1 MSSTHART
9 TLLSLSLLAAVA
21 CAAAQAQTIYRIV
34 NPDGSITVTDKPPAD
49 VSKSTAVTS
58 RGLPVPTSNAAI
70 PYELRQATERFPVT
84 LYTGKD
90 CVPCNSGRALLRQR
104 GVPYTEL
111 TVSTSED
118 VEALQRISGDR
129 SLPLL
134 TIGSQK
140 IKGFSDTEWTQ
151 FLTAASYPARSLL
164 AANYRF
170 AEPRPLV
177 VVQRPEAAP
186 AAPAAPAQGQVADDA
201 SRPAEGPSVAP
212 PVTSTNP
219 NGIRF

>member
-1 MSSTHART
+1 MNCTNART
-9 TLLSLSLLAAVA
+9 ALHSLGLLAMLA
-21 CAAAQAQTIYRIV
+21 CAGAQAQTIYRIV

-49 VSKSTAVTS
+49 VSKSTAVTN

-70 PYELRQATERFPVT
+70 PYELRQATERYPVT
-84 LYTGKD
+84 IYTGKD

-111 TVSTSED
+111 TVSTNED
-118 VEALQRISGDR
+118 VEALQRISGDK

-134 TIGSQK
+134 TVGAQK
-140 IKGFSDTEWTQ
+140 IKGFSDAEWTQ
-151 FLTAASYPARSLL
+151 FLTAANYPARSLL

-177 VVQRPEAAP
+177 AVQRPDAAP
-186 AAPAAPAQGQVADDA
+186 AAPAAPAQGQVAEDA
-201 SRPAEGPSVAP
+201 NRPPDGPSVAP